1 MSELCKYDEQ
11 VLDYLYGELAPPER
25 AAFAEHLS
33 GCASCRREIDSLSGV
48 RKKTAELPRPVLAA
62 DAAAKMTAQLMEAA
76 IAATKQKP
84 AVVPLGGGKLIP
96 FPSGRV
102 RRVLTHPT
110 TAALTVAAAALFL
123 VVFKSKDPMPPV
135 SDSPAVIATAKPP
148 VATAAPGTATTQVP
162 VIETVTESK
171 SSAKAASSDGIAG
184 GVMGGEDGKRQA
196 PSKPDPLKTG
206 FFDGRFADSTSRARS
221 GTAATGM
228 AAEPPKKP
236 VWGPPPAPPPA
247 AKPSPMYELAK
258 DARQAP
264 TQGVAPYD
272 SRFSQPPPAE
282 QAAPPVTLAQVTP
295 APAAVEVPPQVQAPA
310 GRTTVS
316 ARDDDAVPSGIVA
329 QSKARQQQRTMD
341 ELERAELAQ
350 TVGPGDSGGYARR
363 QVATDNAG
371 SIGSMAAGAGSNAKE
386 VPSEEEPMNNL
397 GKQAAVADKVA
408 EKAADRA
415 GPLSLVYEHIRSGR
429 CGEARDLLHKVERTQ
444 PGTPGLVDANA
455 AWQRDCGV
463 RMQLQN
469 VQGQPNLLNVPQQ
482 NNQNLPQ
489 RMPLPSASAPAPR
502 MEKMPMES
510 QQYGNRDQMDMRRA
524 MTKKASAPA
533 PVQKAPAKAKASKAA
548 AADTAF

>member
-25 AAFAEHLS
+25 AAFAEHLA

-48 RKKTAELPRPVLAA
+48 RKKTAELPRPVLAT
-62 DAAAKMTAQLMEAA
+62 DAASKMTAQLMEAA

-84 AVVPLGGGKLIP
+84 AVVPLGGGKLIS

-102 RRVLTHPT
+102 RRVLVHPT

-135 SDSPAVIATAKPP
+135 SDSPAVLTAAKAP
-148 VATAAPGTATTQVP
+148 VPAPAPGTATTQVP

-171 SSAKAASSDGIAG
+171 ASAKAASSPGTS
-184 GVMGGEDGKRQA
+184 GEVLAAPDAKPQA
-196 PSKPDPLKTG
+196 PFKSDALKTG
-206 FFDGRFADSTSRARS
+206 FFDGRFADSTTRARA
-221 GTAATGM
+221 GAAATGM

-258 DARQAP
+258 NTQQAP
-264 TQGVAPYD
+264 AQGEGAHE
-272 SRFSQPPPAE
+272 SRFAQPPPAE
-282 QAAPPVTLAQVTP
+282 QAAPPVTVAQVTP
-295 APAAVEVPPQVQAPA
+295 TPAAAEVPAQAPA
-310 GRTTVS
+310 GRAAVS
-316 ARDDDAVPSGIVA
+316 ARDEDAVPSGIVA

-363 QVATDNAG
+363 QVATDKTG
-371 SIGSMAAGAGSNAKE
+371 SIGSLAAGGGSSAKE

-397 GKQAAVADKVA
+397 GKQASVADKVA

-415 GPLSLVYEHIRSGR
+415 SPLSLVYEQIRSGR
-429 CGEARDLLHKVERTQ
+429 CVEARDLLQKVERTQ
-444 PGTPGLVDANA
+444 PGTPGLVEANA

-469 VQGQPNLLNVPQQ
+469 VQGQQNPLNLQQ

-524 MTKKASAPA
+524 MTKKAPA

>member
-25 AAFAEHLS
+25 AAFAEHLA
-33 GCASCRREIDSLSGV
+33 GCESCRREIDSLSGV

-84 AVVPLGGGKLIP
+84 AVVPLGGGKLIS

-123 VVFKSKDPMPPV
+123 VVFKSKDPIPPV
-135 SDSPAVIATAKPP
+135 SDSPAVI
-148 VATAAPGTATTQVP
+148 TAAKAPVPAPSPGTATTQVP

-171 SSAKAASSDGIAG
+171 PSAKAAPASSDGIAG

-206 FFDGRFADSTSRARS
+206 FFDGRFADSTTRARA
-221 GTAATGM
+221 GAAATGV

-247 AKPSPMYELAK
+247 AKPSARYELAK
-258 DARQAP
+258 DDRQAP
-264 TQGVAPYD
+264 AQGEAQYE
-272 SRFSQPPPAE
+272 SRFAQPPPAE
-282 QAAPPVTLAQVTP
+282 QAAPPMVQAQVTP
-295 APAAVEVPPQVQAPA
+295 APAAAAVPAPSPA
-310 GRTTVS
+310 GRAPVS

-371 SIGSMAAGAGSNAKE
+371 SIGNMAAGASSSAKE
-386 VPSEEEPMNNL
+386 APSEEEPMNNL

-415 GPLSLVYEHIRSGR
+415 SPLSLVYEHIRSGR
-429 CGEARDLLHKVERTQ
+429 CVEARDLLQKVERSQ

-469 VQGQPNLLNVPQQ
+469 VQGQQNPLNLQQ
-482 NNQNLPQ
+482 SNQNLPP

-524 MTKKASAPA
+524 MNKKASAPA

>member
-25 AAFAEHLS
+25 AAFAEHLA
-33 GCASCRREIDSLSGV
+33 GCESCRREIDSLSGV

-84 AVVPLGGGKLIP
+84 AVVPLGGGKLIS

-123 VVFKSKDPMPPV
+123 VVFKSKDPIPPV
-135 SDSPAVIATAKPP
+135 SDSPAVI
-148 VATAAPGTATTQVP
+148 TAAKAPVPAPSPGTATTQVP

-171 SSAKAASSDGIAG
+171 PSAKAAPASSDGIAG

-206 FFDGRFADSTSRARS
+206 FFDGRFADSTTRARA
-221 GTAATGM
+221 GAAATGA

-236 VWGPPPAPPPA
+236 VWGPPPAPLPA

-258 DARQAP
+258 NTRQAP
-264 TQGVAPYD
+264 TQGEATYD

-295 APAAVEVPPQVQAPA
+295 TPAAAEAPPQAPA
-310 GRTTVS
+310 GRAPVN

-371 SIGSMAAGAGSNAKE
+371 SIGNMAAGASSSAKE
-386 VPSEEEPMNNL
+386 APSEEEPMNNL

-415 GPLSLVYEHIRSGR
+415 SPLSLVYEHIRSGR

-469 VQGQPNLLNVPQQ
+469 VQGQQNPLNLQQ
-482 NNQNLPQ
+482 SNQNLPP

-510 QQYGNRDQMDMRRA
+510 QQYGNRDQLDMRRA
-524 MTKKASAPA
+524 MNKKASAPA

>member
-25 AAFAEHLS
+25 AAFAEHLA

-48 RKKTAELPRPVLAA
+48 RKKLAELPRPVLAA

-76 IAATKQKP
+76 IAASKQKP

-102 RRVLTHPT
+102 RRILVHPM

-123 VVFKSKDPMPPV
+123 VVFKSKEPMPPV
-135 SDSPAVIATAKPP
+135 SDSPTVIATAKPP
-148 VATAAPGTATTQVP
+148 AATAAPGTATTQVP

-171 SSAKAASSDGIAG
+171 SSAKAAPASSPGTAG
-184 GVMGGEDGKRQA
+184 DVMAAQDAKPQA
-196 PSKPDPLKTG
+196 PVKSEALKTG
-206 FFDGRFADSTSRARS
+206 FFDGRFADSTSRARA
-221 GTAATGM
+221 GTAATGV

-282 QAAPPVTLAQVTP
+282 QAAPPATLAQVTP
-295 APAAVEVPPQVQAPA
+295 APAAVEVPPQAPA

-316 ARDDDAVPSGIVA
+316 ARDDDAASSGIVA

-371 SIGSMAAGAGSNAKE
+371 SLGSMAAGAGSSAKE
-386 VPSEEEPMNNL
+386 VPGEEEPMNNL

-415 GPLSLVYEHIRSGR
+415 SPLSLVYEHIRSGR

-463 RMQLQN
+463 RMQREN
-469 VQGQPNLLNVPQQ
+469 VQGQPNLMNVPQQ

-489 RMPLPSASAPAPR
+489 RMPLPSAAAPAPR

-510 QQYGNRDQMDMRRA
+510 QQYSNRDQTEMRRA
-524 MTKKASAPA
+524 MTKKAPA

-548 AADTAF
+548 AADTAL